1 MHNKPNGEKKRY
13 PPSHRRRRWVIFLRA
28 FLASFVA
35 SILLSGLGMLS
46 TMVLITASP
55 SIGAQGADRL
65 RSLAGNALVAELE
78 EIVLTL
84 QDASQQLLYRA
95 GVDTPVAPWGEPTT
109 HPVSL
114 AGSSNASGALT
125 LPGNEPPLVQ
135 EPGSPGTQP
144 AGFTQA
150 APYAIPAPT
159 DPTRVLSTPDQ
170 SSLPRPADLP
180 FSKYP
185 WLPASLPRLGNL
197 PNEGLWQAY
206 IQLPDGVTV
215 AYRTFLQPDPA
226 RPYAVVGIV
235 ALDLT
240 QVRLHY
246 QLGTEEP
253 ASSVS
258 LARSGAIP
266 EADKQPGIL
275 LAAFNGGFLTQH
287 GYFGVMA
294 DGIQLVPPID
304 GIGTLVMYQDGS
316 LRMGEW
322 GTDLFLTPDVLFF
335 RQNCPLIVHDGLI
348 NPLVYNNW
356 VNMWGGTIKGEIV
369 TFRSGIGIS
378 QDGRAL
384 YYFAGKSLNMPSLG
398 TAMQVAGAFQAMQL
412 DINDYYVH
420 FTRFEVQDSQLVAG
434 PLLPN
439 EMVDNIKRYL
449 APYPRDFFY
458 VTAIR

>member
-1 MHNKPNGEKKRY
+1 
-13 PPSHRRRRWVIFLRA
+13 
-28 FLASFVA
+28 
-35 SILLSGLGMLS
+35 
-46 TMVLITASP
+46 
-55 SIGAQGADRL
+55 
-65 RSLAGNALVAELE
+65 
-78 EIVLTL
+78 
-84 QDASQQLLYRA
+84 
-95 GVDTPVAPWGEPTT
+95 
-109 HPVSL
+109 
-114 AGSSNASGALT
+114 
-125 LPGNEPPLVQ
+125 
-135 EPGSPGTQP
+135 
-144 AGFTQA
+144 
-150 APYAIPAPT
+150 
-159 DPTRVLSTPDQ
+159 
-170 SSLPRPADLP
+170 
-180 FSKYP
+180 
-185 WLPASLPRLGNL
+185 
-197 PNEGLWQAY
+197 
-206 IQLPDGVTV
+206 V

-266 EADKQPGIL
+266 EADRQPGIL

-304 GIGTLVMYQDGS
+304 GIGALVMYQDGS

-378 QDGRAL
+378 QDGRTL
-384 YYFAGKSLNMPSLG
+384 YYFAGKSLNMPALATS
-398 TAMQVAGAFQAMQL
+398 MQVAGAFQAMQL

-420 FTRFEVQDSQLVAG
+420 FTRFEIQDGQLVAG